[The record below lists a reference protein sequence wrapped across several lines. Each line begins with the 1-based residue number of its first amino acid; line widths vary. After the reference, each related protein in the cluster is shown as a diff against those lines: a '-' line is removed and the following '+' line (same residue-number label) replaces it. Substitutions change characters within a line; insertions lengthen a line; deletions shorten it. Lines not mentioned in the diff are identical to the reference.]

1 MNAFLRGSVLTF
13 VHISFRTFPSM
24 SRLSLFFP
32 LSALFATLFACVPL
46 SQAADAKAP
55 DKGAPSTNKAP
66 EVSVFLDKRL
76 EDAVRQQ
83 VFAKRYTNSPLTAA
97 DVANVS
103 TFNGN
108 GKGITNLAGLEHCKA
123 LAAVDLAGNAIA
135 DLSPL
140 KGLKQLQYLNLATNK
155 LKTIA
160 PLATLPALQYIEI
173 SQNQVAD
180 LAPIGGLTNLASL
193 YAGHNR
199 IKSAGSLTN
208 LPRIVSV
215 HLEFNQI
222 GSIAGFQNLRG
233 VGSLS
238 LSHNQVTDVSPLTG
252 LRAPTYLFL
261 DDNRIRDLAPL
272 NSWITNDLVGAKN
285 FAPFVNL
292 YLHGNRFNAK
302 TRQLLTEW
310 KKGGVRVNE

>member
-1 MNAFLRGSVLTF
+1 MNGFRRGSVLTF
-13 VHISFRTFPSM
+13 VHFSFRTFPSM
-24 SRLSLFFP
+24 SRLSLF
-32 LSALFATLFACVPL
+32 LSRSALVATLFACVPL
-46 SQAADAKAP
+46 AHAADTKAP
-55 DKGAPSTNKAP
+55 DKAPASTNKPP
-66 EVSVFLDKRL
+66 EVSIFADKRL

-108 GKGITNLAGLEHCKA
+108 GKGITSLAGLEHCKA
-123 LAAVDLAGNAIA
+123 LAAVDLAGNAIT
-135 DLSPL
+135 DLSPI
-140 KGLKQLQYLNLATNK
+140 KGLKQLQYLNVATNK

-173 SQNQVAD
+173 SENQVSD
-180 LAPIGGLTNLASL
+180 LAPLAGLTNLASL

-208 LPRIVSV
+208 LPRLVSV

-222 GSIAGFQNLRG
+222 ASIAGFQNLRG
-233 VGSLS
+233 IGSLS
-238 LSHNQVTDVSPLTG
+238 LSHNQISDVSPLTG

-261 DDNRIRDLAPL
+261 DDNRIRDLSPL
-272 NSWITNDLVGAKN
+272 NAWITGDLNGAKN

-302 TRQLLTEW
+302 SRQLLSEW
-310 KKGGVRVNE
+310 KKAGVRINE